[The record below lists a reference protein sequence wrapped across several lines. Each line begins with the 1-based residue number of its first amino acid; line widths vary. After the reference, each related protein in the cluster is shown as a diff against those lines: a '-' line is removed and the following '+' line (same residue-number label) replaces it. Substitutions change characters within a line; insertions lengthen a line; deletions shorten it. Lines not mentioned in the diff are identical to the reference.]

1 MKPSC
6 YAVWQLFRAL
16 RRHAGEGQKD
26 CTGPPSWEFEVS
38 GRLIERAES
47 EGTAAAPM
55 VPAPLPGSAAALG
68 GQQSSLGPRF
78 SSLIRRLTI
87 RLDPEQYPADG
98 VITWSK
104 ALHEGPAKDKFS
116 VRSAAIASPA
126 KPKLAT
132 HLPSKRGVRVSAEA
146 SSADV
151 ALHQPSSSPVRTCEL
166 WSRREAVVVASGP

>member
-1 MKPSC
+1 ML
-6 YAVWQLFRAL
+6 Q
-16 RRHAGEGQKD
+16 RHAGEAQKD

-47 EGTAAAPM
+47 EGTAAAPI

-87 RLDPEQYPADG
+87 RLDPEQYPTDG

-116 VRSAAIASPA
+116 VRSAATASRTKTNPA
-126 KPKLAT
+126 MY
-132 HLPSKRGVRVSAEA
+132 LPNKRS
-146 SSADV
+146 
-151 ALHQPSSSPVRTCEL
+151 T
-166 WSRREAVVVASGP
+166 